1 MVSKGDKR
9 RNEMFRLLLRVR
21 KVRNN
26 VTYNMFRAYVVY
38 VPK

>member
-1 MVSKGDKR
+1 MVSKGDAR
-9 RNEMFRLLLRVR
+9 RNEMFRLLLCVR

-26 VTYNMFRAYVVY
+26 VTYTMFVACVTY